1 MSEESGGRVF
11 FARARRAPDRDSEIR
26 LISVGVDIGSAT
38 SHLAFSRLVLRRKG
52 GEAALIRRELLHE
65 SGICLTPYAEGEV
78 IDTEALGGFIAGEYA
93 RADIDPD
100 AIDTGALI
108 LTGLAARRRNARAI
122 GELFA
127 AETGRGVAV
136 TAGDALE
143 TVLAAHGSGAV
154 AASSEG
160 ETILNL
166 DIGGGTAKIARC
178 RGGEIAALTAI
189 DIGARLVTFD
199 ADGRIGRIE
208 PAGQTL
214 LDAAGLNWQLGEVPE
229 AAAVKQLAVQM
240 AQCLFEASGAEP
252 LSPLTARLLRLAPMP
267 DAAAPHFVGFSGGVA
282 EYLHGR
288 EARHFGDLGP
298 ALAQAVRARFRAWR
312 PFRFNDH
319 GIRATVVGA
328 SQFSVQLSGNTIY
341 VDPPEVLPITSL
353 PAIRPQI
360 DWDALAA
367 EPVQRAVE
375 AALQRMDLHEKA
387 APVAL
392 AYDWQGDATHDR
404 IAAFCTGVAAALAGR
419 QPLVLVGSGDYGGLL
434 GTHLRRA
441 GLAQAIISIDGVR
454 LRELDHIDIGEMLQM
469 SGGVPVVVKSLVF

>member
-1 MSEESGGRVF
+1 MSEEGGRVF
-11 FARARRAPDRDSEIR
+11 FARARRAPDRDTEIR
-26 LISVGVDIGSAT
+26 LTSVGVDIGSAT
-38 SHLAFSRLVLRRKG
+38 SHLAFSRLVLRRHG
-52 GEAALIRRELLHE
+52 GEAVLVRRELLHE
-65 SGICLTPYAEGEV
+65 SGICLTPYLDGED
-78 IDTEALGGFIAGEYA
+78 IDTDKLGQFIAAEYE

-127 AETGRGVAV
+127 AETGRFVAV

-154 AASSEG
+154 AASFDG

-178 RGGEIAALTAI
+178 QNGEIAALTAL
-189 DIGARLVTFD
+189 DIGARLVTFND
-199 ADGRIGRIE
+199 AGQVVRIE
-208 PAGQTL
+208 
-214 LDAAGLNWQLGEVPE
+214 AAGTVLLTACGLSWQVGHAPPDDEV
-229 AAAVKQLAVQM
+229 KGLATRM

-252 LSPLTARLLRLAPMP
+252 ISPLTASLLRLDAMQ
-267 DAAAPHFVGFSGGVA
+267 DAAPPHFVGFSGGVA

-288 EARHFGDLGP
+288 EGRRFGDLGP
-298 ALAQAVRARFRAWR
+298 ALANAVRLRFRAWR
-312 PFRFNDH
+312 PFRFNDY

-341 VDPPEVLPITSL
+341 VDPPETLPLASL

-360 DWDALAA
+360 DWDTLEA
-367 EPVQRAVE
+367 PQVQVAVE
-375 AALQRMDLHEKA
+375 AALLRMGLTDSE
-387 APVAL
+387 APVAV

-404 IAAFCTGVAAALAGR
+404 ISAFCTGVAAALRGR
-419 QPLVLVGSGDYGGLL
+419 SPLVLVGSGDFGGLL

-441 GLAQAIISIDGVR
+441 RLADSIVSIDGVR
-454 LRELDHIDIGEMLQM
+454 LRELDHIDIGALLEV
-469 SGGVPVVVKSLVF
+469 SGGVPVVVKSLIF